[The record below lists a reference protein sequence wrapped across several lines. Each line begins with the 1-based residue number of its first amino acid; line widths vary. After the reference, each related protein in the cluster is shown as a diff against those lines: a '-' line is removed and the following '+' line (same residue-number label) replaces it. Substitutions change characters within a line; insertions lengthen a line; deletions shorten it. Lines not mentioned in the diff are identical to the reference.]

1 MGVISRSDVKNAL
14 EDLGYHP
21 VSSYLKAIVDEANDS
36 FGDKNEAVMFLAQ
49 TAHETG
55 GFRYIEE
62 IAYAGSGRIASEY
75 GSGAPGKSYHGRG
88 FIQLSWPG
96 NYWEASIAL
105 GYGSKLYEKPELV
118 AKDVELAAKV
128 STWYWKK
135 KVRPVAKDMSE
146 FGLTTKAINGALEC
160 RGKNVDKS
168 KNRYKIYVAL
178 ARATGIRKLSSEC
191 GCYN

>member
-1 MGVISRSDVKNAL
+1 MGLVSRSSVKSAL

-21 VSSYLKAIVDEANDS
+21 VSSYLNAIVEEANDT

-75 GSGAPGKSYHGRG
+75 GTGAPGKSYHGRG
-88 FIQLSWPG
+88 FIQLSWPD
-96 NYWEASIAL
+96 NYRQASSAL
-105 GYGSKLYEKPELV
+105 GMGDRLYRNPELV
-118 AKDVELAAKV
+118 VQDLSIAAKV
-128 STWYWKK
+128 SSWYWRSR
-135 KVRPVAKDMSE
+135 VRPMAGNMSQ

-160 RGKNVDKS
+160 RGQNVDKS
-168 KNRYKIYVAL
+168 KNRYRIYKAI
-178 ARATGIRKLSSEC
+178 ARATGVRNLSSEC